1 MVDLRTPVNT
11 APDSGY
17 DKACDANEHKH
28 NALNTSSSVCV
39 VVAESTLMVA
49 NENERDR
56 FRPFILG
63 APADE
68 INIGSL
74 QLFDRDARQAIH

>member
-1 MVDLRTPVNT
+1 MV
-11 APDSGY
+11 G
-17 DKACDANEHKH
+17 
-28 NALNTSSSVCV
+28 
-39 VVAESTLMVA
+39 

-68 INIGSL
+68 INIGLL

>member
-1 MVDLRTPVNT
+1 
-11 APDSGY
+11 
-17 DKACDANEHKH
+17 
-28 NALNTSSSVCV
+28 
-39 VVAESTLMVA
+39 MVA
-49 NENERDR
+49 NGNERDR